1 MARKSEVAVKTEE
14 RERVTIDY
22 LKGPRFRL
30 VRADGAI
37 GGITPEGQIH
47 FALYSER
54 FAIPRQVVLP
64 IEADGSLGP
73 VIPELT
79 VSRGTIV
86 REMDVDVF
94 VSPEVAERLRDWL
107 SLQLEKL
114 QKVKSDAQKAPS
126 AKRKTEKN
134 KKKGK

>member
-1 MARKSEVAVKTEE
+1 MARKSEVAAKTEE

-54 FAIPRQVVLP
+54 LAIPRQTVQP

-73 VIPELT
+73 VIPQLT
-79 VSRGTIV
+79 VSRGSIV

-94 VSPEVAERLRDWL
+94 VRPEVAERLRDWL

-114 QKVKSDAQKAPS
+114 QKVKTDAQKTPPVQRPT
-126 AKRKTEKN
+126 KKN
-134 KKKGK
+134 KKKGT